1 MRGRPKGS
9 KNKNKGQNQT
19 PPADKLLPEALKACQ
34 GWTIDPSTNQ
44 EAEILSEDGYDD
56 RMVTKPLADTYRHV
70 KTSMEKR
77 LESQDQ
83 EINSVNAH
91 KQLLSDVAILKIVE
105 HTNEQLTAKALTAT
119 SLI

>member
-1 MRGRPKGS
+1 
-9 KNKNKGQNQT
+9 
-19 PPADKLLPEALKACQ
+19 
-34 GWTIDPSTNQ
+34 
-44 EAEILSEDGYDD
+44 
-56 RMVTKPLADTYRHV
+56 MVSKPLADTYRHL
-70 KTSMEKR
+70 KTSMERQLGNQGK
-77 LESQDQ
+77 